1 VAFYAAYNI
10 RREEAYDGS
19 DGASAR
25 RAYDDLDGIAAIVSP
40 TSEAGPA
47 AAAPAPTPT
56 ADVLDVITV
65 YKHAA
70 RHTKSRTPRLIEL
83 FARSQRLT
91 PTEIGIALGN
101 GQPLTKAQA
110 RAVLRNLQQTE
121 GYLLKEGRIS
131 RRILVKD
138 FAGYEDE
145 ASGRYGIS
153 DEDKAALRS
162 HLGLD

>member
-1 VAFYAAYNI
+1 MTAPTVLLPIELTPA
-10 RREEAYDGS
+10 GLT
-19 DGASAR
+19 
-25 RAYDDLDGIAAIVSP
+25 RAYDDLDRIAAIVSP
-40 TSEAGPA
+40 ASKARPA
-47 AAAPAPTPT
+47 AAAPAATPMASEPDIVT
-56 ADVLDVITV
+56 A

-70 RHTKSRTPRLIEL
+70 RHTKSRTPRLIEV
-83 FARSQRLT
+83 FARSQPLT
-91 PTEIGIALGN
+91 PTEIGFALGN

-121 GYLLKEGRIS
+121 GYLVREERIS

-153 DEDKAALRS
+153 DEDKAALRG